1 MGGDPSIAGGFF
13 WALQVMSDIAF
24 RWIPGTV
31 QVMSGAVPTDPSSAL
46 IYKPITE
53 PVTPAD
59 VVHFLQTASVSGAYD
74 KLYHNWT
81 VFVAVGILVSL
92 LLFALT
98 LYCVIRVWQ
107 IRQHE
112 ESRFAAAATPIAQ
125 KDVPK
130 AQLRWQTIWDRAH
143 SDDEKDRRLAI
154 LEADIMLNELLD
166 VLGYKGETMADK
178 MKQATRANFRSID
191 AAWEAHRVRNQVA
204 HQSSLHGLSAQ
215 EARRA
220 VGLYAQ
226 VFREFRFIE

>member
-13 WALQVMSDIAF
+13 WALRIMSDIAF

-31 QVMSGAVPTDPSSAL
+31 QVLSGAVPTDPSSTI

-53 PVTPAD
+53 PITSSDIVQ
-59 VVHFLQTASVSGAYD
+59 FLQAATPQGAYD
-74 KLYHNWT
+74 SLYQNWAL
-81 VFVAVGILVSL
+81 FVAVVVLISL
-92 LLFALT
+92 LLGALT
-98 LYCVIRVWQ
+98 IYCVIRVIQ
-107 IRQHE
+107 IREHE
-112 ESRFAAAATPIAQ
+112 EARFAAAGAPIAK
-125 KDVPK
+125 KDIPK
-130 AQLRWQTIWDRAH
+130 AQLRWQAVWERAH
-143 SDDEKDRRLAI
+143 SDDEKDRRLAV

-178 MKQATRANFRSID
+178 MKQATRANFHSID

-215 EARRA
+215 DARRA
-220 VGLYAQ
+220 IGLYAQ